1 MPPCYPV
8 GLVYATFL
16 IGLRQSNLD
25 DSDVLHPPKYKCVG
39 WECFIFEQRQVTTI
53 HEVTQIV
60 SYLSLLTIVEVY
72 HGLKMTQQKTLIF
85 TYGIQDPGSRNIL

>member
-16 IGLRQSNLD
+16 MGLKQSNLD
-25 DSDVLHPPKYKCVG
+25 DSEYKCVG
-39 WECFIFEQRQVTTI
+39 WECFIFEQCQVTTI

-85 TYGIQDPGSRNIL
+85 TYGIQDPGSRNTL